1 MIVIVQ
7 KPPPPLVAHSC
18 RASGGINDIGEQ
30 HCRKHTFKLYKGAI
44 PITRDKLFD
53 ITKQCVGFP
62 GPKAVVSLGILDVL
76 GALDVLGQA
85 ATRES
90 NRHHRIGLAR
100 QHQRRN
106 LDGLQNGGNIYLT
119 VQLQKGP
126 NCAGAA

>member
-1 MIVIVQ
+1 ME
-7 KPPPPLVAHSC
+7 
-18 RASGGINDIGEQ
+18 INDIREQ
-30 HCRKHTFKLYKGAI
+30 HCRKHTFKLHQGAI

-85 ATRES
+85 ATER
-90 NRHHRIGLAR
+90 NRHHRIGLAM

-106 LDGLQNGGNIYLT
+106 LDGLKMEVTSSDCSTPEG
-119 VQLQKGP
+119 
-126 NCAGAA
+126 C